1 MKLISVFGQ
10 LMAGKDTLAD
20 ELALALNQNTSTFSE
35 RGTFTNA
42 VKDTY
47 WERGAF
53 ANSVKDTFCSAFGV
67 DREFIEKWK
76 RIPEPPAGMLMP
88 VRQALQFIGDGYRQI
103 VPDIWIQIALRDEAK
118 NLIIS
123 DGRYINEAK
132 HVKNKGGITA
142 LVYRD
147 GFLNNDPNPSESQLR
162 PLLEYAKD
170 YLSDGRIELNNLK
183 NAPEG
188 MEYFDVFVR
197 NDTDRSSFLKKS
209 KSILLPI
216 IKEKYF

>member
-1 MKLISVFGQ
+1 MKLISIFGQ

-20 ELALALNQNTSTFSE
+20 DLVLSLNKSNDVLWE
-35 RGTFTNA
+35 RSAFANA
-42 VKDTY
+42 VKD
-47 WERGAF
+47 A
-53 ANSVKDTFCSAFGV
+53 FCSAFGV

-76 RIPEPPAGMLMP
+76 RINEPPVGMLMP

-103 VPDIWIQIALRDEAK
+103 VSDIWIQIALRDESK

-132 HVKNKGGITA
+132 HVKSKGGITV

-162 PLLEYAKD
+162 PLLEYAKE
-170 YLSDGRIELNNLK
+170 YLSDGKINQRNLK

-188 MEYFDVFVR
+188 LEYFDVFVR
-197 NDTDRSSFLKKS
+197 NDTDRFGFINKAKGI
-209 KSILLPI
+209 ILPMV
-216 IKEKYF
+216 KEIYG

>member
-20 ELALALNQNTSTFSE
+20 ELVLDLNQNDSTI
-35 RGTFTNA
+35 
-42 VKDTY
+42 

-53 ANSVKDTFCSAFGV
+53 ANAVKDTFCSAFGV

-76 RIPEPPAGMLMP
+76 RINEAPAGMLMP

-103 VPDIWIQIALRDEAK
+103 VPEIWIQIALRDETK

-132 HVKNKGGITA
+132 HVKSKGGTTV

-170 YLSDGRIELNNLK
+170 YLSDGKIEFNNLR

-188 MEYFDVFVR
+188 MEYFDVFIR
-197 NDTDRSSFLKKS
+197 NDTDRLTFLKKS

-216 IKEKYF
+216 IKQKYA